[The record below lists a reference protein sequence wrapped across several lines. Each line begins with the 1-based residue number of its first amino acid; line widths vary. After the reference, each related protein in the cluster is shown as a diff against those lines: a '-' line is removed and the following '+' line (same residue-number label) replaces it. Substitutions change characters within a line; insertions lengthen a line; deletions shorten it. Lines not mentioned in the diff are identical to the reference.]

1 MCIRLLA
8 EIFVSVKELVHKIK
22 KNILYWEA
30 SKHVFQKAAEEGRP
44 YVEVLTSEEFEKD
57 VEDTIELLRKQK

>member
-1 MCIRLLA
+1 
-8 EIFVSVKELVHKIK
+8 VKELVHKIK